1 MHNKCPACG
10 ALETREE
17 FVNEIFQIEGLPILV
32 ERIPARVCARCGEA
46 IFDRETTEAVRR
58 LVHGQAKPVKQIM
71 MDVFAF
77 A

>member
-1 MHNKCPACG
+1 MLKCPVCG
-10 ALETREE
+10 ATDMHEAL
-17 FVNEIFQIEGLPILV
+17 VNEVFQVEGSPILV
-32 ERIPARVCARCGEA
+32 EGIPARVCVRCGEA

-58 LVHGQAKPVKQIM
+58 MVHGEARPVKQIV